1 MPLFIN
7 AIHIEERSAE
17 LRRSGGVQMMPG
29 LFVIVRASNGK
40 LNTSVAH
47 SRNLIKLLYTKFQ
60 RLA

>member
-1 MPLFIN
+1 
-7 AIHIEERSAE
+7 
-17 LRRSGGVQMMPG
+17 MMPG